1 MTGLGGR
8 GLFGLDP
15 NNDGPAAAGATVTG
29 LLFPPCPIFKIAGR
43 DSRFVCTGVASTA
56 AAEGVLGRSLNPG
69 TEEEI
74 RWRLEAA
81 ETGGLEVKA
90 LPI

>member
-15 NNDGPAAAGATVTG
+15 NTDDPAAAGATVTG

-43 DSRFVCTGVASTA
+43 DSRFVCRGVASTA
-56 AAEGVLGRSLNPG
+56 AAEGVLGRSLNSG

-81 ETGGLEVKA
+81 ETGGLEIKA
-90 LPI
+90 LPM